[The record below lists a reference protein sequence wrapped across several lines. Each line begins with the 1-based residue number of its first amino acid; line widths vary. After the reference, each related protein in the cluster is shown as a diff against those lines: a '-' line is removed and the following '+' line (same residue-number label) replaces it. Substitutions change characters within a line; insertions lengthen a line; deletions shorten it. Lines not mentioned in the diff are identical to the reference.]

1 MARILVVDD
10 DAVTCRL
17 LGEVLSRD
25 GATVLGE
32 TDPSRALARIE
43 AEPLDLAILDIRMP
57 KVDGLELL
65 RCLRER
71 LPTLPVVI
79 MTAFGSIDTAVQAI
93 AAGAVDY
100 VSKPMNLEEIR
111 ATVRRILGR
120 KEEVQAPPPA
130 GS

>member
-1 MARILVVDD
+1 PRRGRERARGGHHDADPAPTGGLMARILVVDD

-32 TDPSRALARIE
+32 TDPTRALARVQ
-43 AEPLDLAILDIRMP
+43 AEPVDLAILDIRMP

-65 RCLRER
+65 LCQRER

-79 MTAFGSIDTAVQAI
+79 MPAVGSIDTAVPAI
-93 AAGAVDY
+93 VG
-100 VSKPMNLEEIR
+100 
-111 ATVRRILGR
+111 G
-120 KEEVQAPPPA
+120 
-130 GS
+130 